1 MFFIFIFFIFFF
13 FQKIGFDISCKLPPK
28 ETICMKCQSIFSG
41 EKKEKNTIS
50 LSSAEFAQRV
60 IEVKYQSRFMNAFI
74 CHKIKKVISFYS
86 SN

>member
-1 MFFIFIFFIFFF
+1 MQIASKGDNLHEMSKHIFW
-13 FQKIGFDISCKLPPK
+13 
-28 ETICMKCQSIFSG
+28 
-41 EKKEKNTIS
+41 EKREKNIIS

-86 SN
+86 SNWSNDIIDYIYIQNDLSINA